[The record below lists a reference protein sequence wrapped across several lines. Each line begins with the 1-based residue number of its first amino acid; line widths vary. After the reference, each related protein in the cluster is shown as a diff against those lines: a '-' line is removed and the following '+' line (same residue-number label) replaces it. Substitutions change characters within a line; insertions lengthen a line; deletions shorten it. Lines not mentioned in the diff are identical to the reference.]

1 MRWGA
6 WTAVGIGVIMAL
18 GAGAYAK
25 RDFLYFAMHAPK
37 DRDVLQWTVAQRD
50 YAFGHL
56 DELPQVKSHVMT
68 PSATPHAFSQGPG
81 LSLFAADGKT
91 PFDMDRFFD
100 HQRAVGT
107 LIIVDGKIRFERYG
121 MGYDANSRWTSFSVA
136 KSFTSTL
143 VGAAIK
149 DGYIKSID
157 EPVTDIIPEFKGSA
171 YDGVTVQQVLTM
183 SSGVKWNEDYADPH
197 SDVGKMA
204 DFPTTQG
211 LEQIVAQLKQQ
222 PRAAVPGTVWHYNT
236 AETGLIGVLVMR
248 ATHKP
253 LAQYLSEKIWSHYMA
268 LPGFWVLDKSGREIG
283 GCCLSSSLADYARM
297 GQFMM
302 DGGKIDGRSILP
314 DGWIAAATHKQR
326 DIGHPGRGYG
336 YQWWTYDDG
345 SYSAVGHFGQ
355 TIFVDPKRKLI
366 VATIA
371 DFPSND
377 ETDLMEERFAYHRLV
392 QQAVD
397 KEQGVTGRALM
408 Q

>member
-1 MRWGA
+1 MRLGA
-6 WTAVGIGVIMAL
+6 WTAVGLGVFAAL

-37 DRDVLQWTVAQRD
+37 DRDVLQWTVEQRD

-56 DELPQVKSHVMT
+56 DELPQVKSHVMA
-68 PSATPHAFSQGPG
+68 PSATPHGFGQGPA
-81 LSLFAADGKT
+81 LPLFAADGKT
-91 PFDMDRFFD
+91 PFNMDRFFD

-121 MGYDANSRWTSFSVA
+121 MGYDAKSRWTSFSVA

-171 YDGVTVQQVLTM
+171 YDGVTVRQVLTM
-183 SSGVKWNEDYADPH
+183 SSGVKWNEDYADPK

-204 DFPTTQG
+204 DFPTTAG

-222 PRAAVPGTVWHYNT
+222 PRAAAPGTVWHYNT

-253 LAQYLSEKIWSHYMA
+253 LAQYLDEKIWSHDMA
-268 LPGFWVLDKSGREIG
+268 LPGFWVLDTSGREIG

-302 DGGKIDGRSILP
+302 DGGKVDGKSILP
-314 DGWIAAATHKQR
+314 DGWIEAATHKQR

-345 SYSAVGHFGQ
+345 SFAAVGHFGQ
-355 TIFVDPKRKLI
+355 TIFVDPARKLI

-377 ETDLMEERFAYHRLV
+377 ETDRMEERFAYHRLV